1 MFVIARRLVPDT
13 NRDDVYI
20 VSRYT
25 SSKNP
30 AINSMQSILQHSH
43 VMAGWVWRVLA
54 LVMLP
59 VSVALAADS
68 IDLSLEKAR
77 TLVQQGQFAEALPL
91 LRCSA
96 VGRVGSVR
104 YPFPDWAGFNG
115 IGRADLRYYRATG

>member
-1 MFVIARRLVPDT
+1 
-13 NRDDVYI
+13 
-20 VSRYT
+20 
-25 SSKNP
+25 
-30 AINSMQSILQHSH
+30 
-43 VMAGWVWRVLA
+43 MAGWIWRVLA

-77 TLVQQGQFAEALPL
+77 TLAAGAVCRSLAVVG
-91 LRCSA
+91 CSA